1 MHDWAIV
8 NRITPTLVRRWR
20 IFGVRWMFLDPR
32 WWSPLEAPYAGLNNS
47 PIPIGDLLDMRRE
60 NEREDRR
67 LVSADSDRRVAFWSG
82 DAEIG

>member
-20 IFGVRWMFLDPR
+20 IFGVRWTLLAPR
-32 WWSPLEAPYAGLNNS
+32 WWSPLVALYAGLNNS
-47 PIPIGDLLDMRRE
+47 PIPIGDLLGAKRE

-67 LVSADSDRRVAFWSG
+67 LVSADSDRGVASWSG